1 MTSQD
6 LKKMTSNETSLK
18 ELLQFAHRL
27 ADAAEES
34 ILSRFRSKLT
44 VEDKTDSSP
53 VTIADREAE
62 QEMRNLIQSLFPDH
76 GIIGEEHGEMN
87 PNSPLQ
93 WVLDPIDGTR
103 AFITGNPLFGTLIG
117 LMEQGNPRLGVINIP
132 ATGERWTSA
141 EGLNCHYQNKSGKE
155 FVCKVSGITRLSEVL
170 MYSTDPSMFDQEQTV
185 LVDQLIK
192 KVKSRRYGGD
202 CYLYG
207 MLAGG
212 WIDLVVEADM
222 KLYDVM
228 ALIPVVQSAGG
239 VISDWKGNPIQ
250 PGWDGTVLASASP
263 ELHQQVVKIL
273 KTS

>member
-1 MTSQD
+1 MT
-6 LKKMTSNETSLK
+6 TNETSLK

-141 EGLNCHYQNKSGKE
+141 EGLNCHYQN
-155 FVCKVSGITRLSEVL
+155 
-170 MYSTDPSMFDQEQTV
+170 
-185 LVDQLIK
+185 
-192 KVKSRRYGGD
+192 
-202 CYLYG
+202 
-207 MLAGG
+207 
-212 WIDLVVEADM
+212 
-222 KLYDVM
+222 
-228 ALIPVVQSAGG
+228 
-239 VISDWKGNPIQ
+239 
-250 PGWDGTVLASASP
+250 
-263 ELHQQVVKIL
+263 
-273 KTS
+273 

>member
-1 MTSQD
+1 MT
-6 LKKMTSNETSLK
+6 TNETSLK
-18 ELLQFAHRL
+18 EFLQFAHRL

-132 ATGERWTSA
+132 ATGERWSA
-141 EGLNCHYQNKSGKE
+141 AEVLNCQYQNKSGKE
-155 FVCKVSGITRLSEVL
+155 FVSRVSGKTRLSEVL
-170 MYSTDPSMFDQEQTV
+170 MYSTDPSMFDQEQTI
-185 LVDQLIK
+185 LVNQLYK
-192 KVKSRRYGGD
+192 KVKSHRYGGD

-212 WIDLVVEADM
+212 WIDLVVEANM

-250 PGWDGTVLASASP
+250 PGWDGTVLASASQT
-263 ELHQQVVKIL
+263 LHREASEIITFKETI
-273 KTS
+273 